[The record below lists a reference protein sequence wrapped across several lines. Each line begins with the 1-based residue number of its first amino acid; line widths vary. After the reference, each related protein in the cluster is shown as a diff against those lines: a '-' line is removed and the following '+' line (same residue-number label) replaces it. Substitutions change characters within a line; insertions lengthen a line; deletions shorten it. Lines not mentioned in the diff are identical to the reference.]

1 MDNDISIL
9 ANDISYYKSLV
20 LFPYNENVSY
30 LITKFDTNLQ
40 SIQTNL
46 GLSMII
52 DDSIYTRYKFSINV
66 SDNSIIKNV
75 NILSVFI
82 TYNDTKA
89 VYGVESILFFCKW
102 GPTLISNSIQFEAHS
117 LDMRDYLIVSNINI
131 NIIYQHKNG

>member
-52 DDSIYTRYKFSINV
+52 DDSIIVDINF
-66 SDNSIIKNV
+66 
-75 NILSVFI
+75 L
-82 TYNDTKA
+82 
-89 VYGVESILFFCKW
+89 
-102 GPTLISNSIQFEAHS
+102 
-117 LDMRDYLIVSNINI
+117 
-131 NIIYQHKNG
+131 